1 MDERSEAE
9 LVEEARRGGREAFAE
24 LVRRHERRVYGV
36 VYRMAGNHSDA
47 DDLAQEAFLTA
58 WKAIGSFR
66 RGSSFYTWI
75 YRIAVNA
82 SLTFLKKKG
91 REKERTVFD
100 ESLAVAGPS
109 RDRMSAPE
117 RELGGDR
124 ARIADRG
131 GRGRPARA
139 LPGRLRPGRGPG
151 PEPRRS
157 GPGARDV
164 RRTPF
169 PGGCTRPA
177 GSSGTGWDRSS
188 GRTGH
193 EMRQSR

>member
-9 LVEEARRGGREAFAE
+9 LVEAARRGGREAFAE

-117 RELGGDR
+117 RSSEAIELGSRIEEAVGGLPGHFR
-124 ARIADRG
+124 AAFALVVDRG
-131 GRGRPARA
+131 LSHAEAARVLGCSENTVSWRMHKA
-139 LPGRLRPGRGPG
+139 RRLL
-151 PEPRRS
+151 
-157 GPGARDV
+157 RD
-164 RRTPF
+164 RL
-169 PGGCTRPA
+169 
-177 GSSGTGWDRSS
+177 GSFLGEDRS
-188 GRTGH
+188 
-193 EMRQSR
+193 

>member
-9 LVEEARRGGREAFAE
+9 LVEAARRGGREAFAE

-100 ESLAVAGPS
+100 ESLAVACPS

-117 RELGGDR
+117 RSSEAIELGSRIEEAVGGLPGHFR
-124 ARIADRG
+124 AAFALVVDRG
-131 GRGRPARA
+131 LSHAEAARVLGCSENTVSWRMHKA
-139 LPGRLRPGRGPG
+139 RRLL
-151 PEPRRS
+151 
-157 GPGARDV
+157 RD
-164 RRTPF
+164 RL
-169 PGGCTRPA
+169 
-177 GSSGTGWDRSS
+177 GSFLGEDRS
-188 GRTGH
+188 
-193 EMRQSR
+193 